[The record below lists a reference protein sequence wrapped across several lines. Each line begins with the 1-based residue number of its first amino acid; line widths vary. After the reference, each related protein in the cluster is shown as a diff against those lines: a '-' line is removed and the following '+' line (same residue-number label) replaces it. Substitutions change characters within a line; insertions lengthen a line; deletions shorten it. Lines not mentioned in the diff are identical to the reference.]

1 MTQITLGTWDQHMA
15 EGPLQ
20 AAGRAIGLV
29 EGEPVEIEVKGG
41 DIIIRRPHAALSP
54 EDQARA
60 LAALER
66 IIENSKGVTLGDVTI
81 RELIEEGRRG

>member
-1 MTQITLGTWDQHMA
+1 MA

-41 DIIIRRPHAALSP
+41 DIIIRRPEAQT
-54 EDQARA
+54 EGRIRA
-60 LAALER
+60 LAAVER
-66 IIENSKGVTLGDVTI
+66 IIANRRGKTRAGITL
-81 RELIEEGRRG
+81 RELIDEGRR